1 MSKHTHSIDRKILNR
16 IRSHGKGWVFTPS
29 HFEDV
34 SGRSTVSTV
43 LHRLC
48 EAGTIRRLARGLY
61 DYPKADPMIGVLE
74 PSVDNIATA
83 LAGRDEIRL
92 QPTGAHA
99 ANLLGLSTQVP
110 MQVVYLT
117 EGSARTI
124 QVGKQKIT
132 LKKTTPR
139 IMATAGKTSGLVIQ
153 ALKYLGRDRVDH
165 QVVSTLE
172 NRLDDADRRQLMK
185 DINSA
190 PSWIRDIIRNI
201 AAKGGSE

>member
-1 MSKHTHSIDRKILNR
+1 
-16 IRSHGKGWVFTPS
+16 
-29 HFEDV
+29 
-34 SGRSTVSTV
+34 
-43 LHRLC
+43 
-48 EAGTIRRLARGLY
+48 
-61 DYPKADPMIGVLE
+61 MIGVLE
-74 PSVDNIATA
+74 PSVDSIATA

>member
-1 MSKHTHSIDRKILNR
+1 
-16 IRSHGKGWVFTPS
+16 
-29 HFEDV
+29 
-34 SGRSTVSTV
+34 
-43 LHRLC
+43 
-48 EAGTIRRLARGLY
+48 
-61 DYPKADPMIGVLE
+61 MIGVLE
-74 PSVDNIATA
+74 PSVDSIATA

-92 QPTGAHA
+92 QPTGAYA